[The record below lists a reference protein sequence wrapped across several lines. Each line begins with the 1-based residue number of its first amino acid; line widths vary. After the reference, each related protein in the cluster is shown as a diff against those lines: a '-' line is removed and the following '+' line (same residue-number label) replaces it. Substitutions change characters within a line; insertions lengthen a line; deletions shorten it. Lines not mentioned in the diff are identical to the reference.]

1 MYAVNNIDA
10 SQLSYFGSD
19 ETILDTVNEA
29 AFLTLHNDTE
39 PSTSTSMAPPEEWFV
54 NGSTSTTDLA
64 LNASSAVKTDS
75 YAIQSR
81 AKIIAKA
88 EWERFRPI
96 IEELYVAQELKLST
110 VREIMARDHGFV
122 AA

>member
-39 PSTSTSMAPPEEWFV
+39 PSTSISMAPPEEWFV